1 MPGGKF
7 CGRCGAP
14 LQQAQPQQAQPQPIQ
29 QAQPQ
34 QQAAPAAS
42 SFMSAI
48 ASTPASQP
56 VRMDDDA
63 EEESSPTSLAAPAMR
78 HHVPKVTKAAQ
89 TPSPSAAPAAAPAQT
104 ASFADAIA
112 STPAAP
118 AVDADDDDD
127 DAEEEFAP
135 TSLATPAM
143 RHHVPKVTKAAQTP
157 TPAAQ
162 TGESSTAA
170 ADARRPN
177 PFDDDSAA
185 TSILPPAQRHK
196 TPKAR
201 YAGQPTQNQT
211 AQPAPAQNTGYAA
224 AQQNTTQQ
232 NAYQQNAQP
241 QPVQQQYAWQ
251 SQPEYAQQLQNQQPA
266 TPQPYVAPQP
276 SYQTQQNPYQQ
287 NTAMPMPQ
295 PAQQPVESIV
305 HMPEESSTAP
315 ATKKRRGLRK
325 KKAEAQQAAQLEAQ
339 QAAQQAQSYLVG
351 PRADQPVQNIA
362 QPAPFAPTS
371 KAPQG
376 EEEPQN
382 DAPITSSSEV
392 PQEKKKGHKASAIVM
407 TVALVLMVAAGGFA
421 GYEAFLDPAR
431 TSAQPAATAS
441 VDRSAYD
448 GTWIEVIQNADGTV
462 KTGNV
467 YTVSGNNV
475 CQYTSQDA
483 QGVAPETCSWAV
495 SDSGVVRIS
504 FADRGS
510 VPLVFNSDKTALV
523 PATATPGGTILR
535 RVDTK

>member
-7 CGRCGAP
+7 CGRCGASL

-56 VRMDDDA
+56 VQTEDDA
-63 EEESSPTSLAAPAMR
+63 EEESAPTSLASPAMR

-89 TPSPSAAPAAAPAQT
+89 TPA
-104 ASFADAIA
+104 
-112 STPAAP
+112 
-118 AVDADDDDD
+118 
-127 DAEEEFAP
+127 
-135 TSLATPAM
+135 
-143 RHHVPKVTKAAQTP
+143 
-157 TPAAQ
+157 PAAQ
-162 TGESSTAA
+162 TSGPAA
-170 ADARRPN
+170 TRRPN
-177 PFDDDSAA
+177 PFDDDSEA
-185 TSILPPAQRHK
+185 TFVLPPALRHK
-196 TPKAR
+196 TPKAQ
-201 YAGQPTQNQT
+201 YAGQPT
-211 AQPAPAQNTGYAA
+211 PAQNTQQNAGYAT
-224 AQQNTTQQ
+224 AQQQYAQPQPVPQQYAQPQQPYAQPQPSYPTQQ
-232 NAYQQNAQP
+232 NAYQQNTVMPAQQP
-241 QPVQQQYAWQ
+241 QPV
-251 SQPEYAQQLQNQQPA
+251 
-266 TPQPYVAPQP
+266 
-276 SYQTQQNPYQQ
+276 
-287 NTAMPMPQ
+287 
-295 PAQQPVESIV
+295 ESLV
-305 HMPEESSTAP
+305 HMPEESSPAP
-315 ATKKRRGLRK
+315 ATKKRRRLRK
-325 KKAEAQQAAQLEAQ
+325 QKAEERQAAQLEAQ

-351 PRADQPVQNIA
+351 PRADQPAQNLT

-376 EEEPQN
+376 EEEPKN
-382 DAPITSSSEV
+382 DAPLTSSSEV
-392 PQEKKKGHKASAIVM
+392 PQEEKKGHKASAIVM

-431 TSAQPAATAS
+431 ASAQPAATAT
-441 VDRSAYD
+441 VDRSQYD
-448 GTWIEVIQNADGTV
+448 GTWIEVIQNADGTM

-495 SDSGVVRIS
+495 SDTGVVRIS
-504 FADRGS
+504 FADHGS

>member
-1 MPGGKF
+1 MPDGKF

-34 QQAAPAAS
+34 QQAATAAS

-56 VRMDDDA
+56 VQMEDDA
-63 EEESSPTSLAAPAMR
+63 EEESAPTSLAAPAMR

-89 TPSPSAAPAAAPAQT
+89 TPPPSAAPAASPSPAQT

-118 AVDADDDDD
+118 AIDADDDDD
-127 DAEEEFAP
+127 DSEEEFAP

-143 RHHVPKVTKAAQTP
+143 RRHVPKVTKAAQTP

-170 ADARRPN
+170 TDTRRPN
-177 PFDDDSAA
+177 PFDEDSAE

-196 TPKAR
+196 TPKAQ

-211 AQPAPAQNTGYAA
+211 AQPAPAQNPA
-224 AQQNTTQQ
+224 
-232 NAYQQNAQP
+232 QQNAQQ
-241 QPVQQQYAWQ
+241 QPVQPQYAWQ
-251 SQPEYAQQLQNQQPA
+251 SQPEYAQQLQNQQPV
-266 TPQPYVAPQP
+266 TSQPYATPQP
-276 SYQTQQNPYQQ
+276 SYQTLQNPYQQ
-287 NTAMPMPQ
+287 NAYQPNTTMPQ
-295 PAQQPVESIV
+295 PTPQPQPVESLV
-305 HMPEESSTAP
+305 HMPAESSTAP

-351 PRADQPVQNIA
+351 PRADQPMQNLT

-392 PQEKKKGHKASAIVM
+392 PHEEKKGHKASAIVM

-431 TSAQPAATAS
+431 TSAQPAATAT
-441 VDRSAYD
+441 VDRSQYD
-448 GTWIEVIQNADGTV
+448 GTWIEVIQNADGTM

-483 QGVAPETCSWAV
+483 QGVTPETCSWAV

-510 VPLVFNSDKTALV
+510 VPLAFNSDKTALV